1 MASLEKEITVLI
13 ADDDKNIRISL
24 NDILLKNGYKI
35 ICEATNGAEAL
46 SQCRKLKPDIAVL
59 DIKMPIMSGI
69 EAAKNIISEN
79 LCPCV
84 VILTAFNDIESITKA
99 SEAGVTGYIT
109 KPIEKEHI
117 LPNLEIY
124 LKKSAESASI
134 VEDITE
140 LRKRS
145 RSHEAVSKAK
155 LLIMENKKCSEQE
168 AFGFI
173 RELSRRKNASM
184 ESIALGIIEK
194 FDK

>member
-1 MASLEKEITVLI
+1 MASLEKEVTVLI
-13 ADDDKNIRISL
+13 ADDDKNIRIYLSNVL
-24 NDILLKNGYKI
+24 SENGYRV

-46 SQCRKLKPDIAVL
+46 SQCRKFRPNLAVI

-69 EAAKNIISEN
+69 EAAKNIVSEK

-84 VILTAFNDIESITKA
+84 VILTAFNDHESITKA
-99 SEAGVTGYIT
+99 SEVGVSGYIT
-109 KPIEKEHI
+109 KPIEKEHM
-117 LPNLEIY
+117 LPNLEIC

-134 VEDITE
+134 LEDITE
-140 LRKRS
+140 LKKRS
-145 RSHEAVSKAK
+145 RSHEVVSKAK
-155 LLIMENKKCSEQE
+155 LLIMESKKCSEQE

-184 ESIALGIIEK
+184 ETVALGIIEK

>member
-1 MASLEKEITVLI
+1 MASVEKEVTVLI
-13 ADDDKNIRISL
+13 ADDDKNIRIYLSNVL
-24 NDILLKNGYKI
+24 SENGYRV

-46 SQCRKLKPDIAVL
+46 SQCRKFRPNLAVI

-69 EAAKNIISEN
+69 EAAKNIVSEK

-84 VILTAFNDIESITKA
+84 VILTAFNDHESITKS
-99 SEAGVTGYIT
+99 SEVGVFGYIT
-109 KPIEKEHI
+109 KPIEKEHM
-117 LPNLEIY
+117 LPNLEIC

-134 VEDITE
+134 LEDITE
-140 LRKRS
+140 LKKRS
-145 RSHEAVSKAK
+145 RSHEVVSKAK
-155 LLIMENKKCSEQE
+155 LLIMESKKCSEQE

-184 ESIALGIIEK
+184 ETVALGIIEK

>member
-1 MASLEKEITVLI
+1 MASVEKEVTVLI
-13 ADDDKNIRISL
+13 ADDDKNIRTSL
-24 NDILLKNGYKI
+24 SDVLSENSYKI

-46 SQCRKLKPDIAVL
+46 SQCRKLRPDLAVL
-59 DIKMPIMSGI
+59 DIKMPVMSGI
-69 EAAKNIISEN
+69 EAAKNIISEK

-84 VILTAFNDIESITKA
+84 VILTAFNDLESVSKA
-99 SEAGVTGYIT
+99 TEAGVAGYIT

-117 LPNLEIY
+117 LPNLEIC
-124 LKKSAESASI
+124 LKKSAEAASI
-134 VEDITE
+134 LEDITE

-155 LLIMENKKCSEQE
+155 ILIMENKKCSEQE

-194 FDK
+194 FEK

>member
-1 MASLEKEITVLI
+1 MASVEKEVTVLI
-13 ADDDKNIRISL
+13 ADDDKNIRASL
-24 NDILLKNGYKI
+24 NNVLSENGYKV
-35 ICEATNGAEAL
+35 ICESTNGAEAL
-46 SQCRKLKPDIAVL
+46 SQCRKLKPDLAVL

-69 EAAKNIISEN
+69 EAAKNIILEK

-84 VILTAFNDIESITKA
+84 VILTAFNDYESITKA
-99 SEAGVTGYIT
+99 SEAGVAGYIT

-117 LPNLEIY
+117 LPNLEIC

-134 VEDITE
+134 LEDITE

-184 ESIALGIIEK
+184 ESVALGIIEK
-194 FDK
+194 FEK